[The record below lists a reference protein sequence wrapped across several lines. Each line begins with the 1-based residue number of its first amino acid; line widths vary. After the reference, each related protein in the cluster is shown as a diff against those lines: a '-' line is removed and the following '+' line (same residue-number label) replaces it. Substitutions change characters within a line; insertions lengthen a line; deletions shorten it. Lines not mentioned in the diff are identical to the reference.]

1 MAAIVPGCFARRGV
15 GGPGAGRRLRAEATA
30 TPVYYVSEALAGPKT
45 WYTEPKKM
53 AYLLVMASRK
63 LRHYFLAHDIMVLT
77 SYPLGDM
84 LRNREATGRIGKWA
98 IELAS
103 FTISFVSRS
112 AIKSQI
118 LADFIVERTRPCSDQ
133 PEPPVEEVWIA
144 RTDGACN
151 AFGASF
157 AISFISRSAITSP
170 IGRSA
175 SFAARL
181 EFPTTNNTAE
191 YEAIM
196 LALRKARAMGAQCLV
211 IHTDSQ
217 VVAGHIDKSYQ
228 ARSPELAKYLE
239 AFRKA
244 EACFRGITVSGVP
257 RATIADV
264 DALAKAAAG
273 STLLPS
279 HVLYEVLRSP
289 AASDTDAPAA
299 EVAVIDT

>member
-1 MAAIVPGCFARRGV
+1 MPPPPPLGAKIWRLAARRHWEP
-15 GGPGAGRRLRAEATA
+15 GGLLPGALCSADLAAGEDAT
-30 TPVYYVSEALAGPKT
+30 
-45 WYTEPKKM
+45 
-53 AYLLVMASRK
+53 
-63 LRHYFLAHDIMVLT
+63 
-77 SYPLGDM
+77 
-84 LRNREATGRIGKWA
+84 
-98 IELAS
+98 
-103 FTISFVSRS
+103 VSRWWGAEQATS
-112 AIKSQI
+112 G
-118 LADFIVERTRPCSDQ
+118 VE
-133 PEPPVEEVWIA
+133 
-144 RTDGACN
+144 DGW
-151 AFGASF
+151 
-157 AISFISRSAITSP
+157 RD
-170 IGRSA
+170 
-175 SFAARL
+175 ARL